1 MNRLALTLVIVA
13 SPSMGGASS
22 LCDELAALT
31 KSDAE
36 TVSVARAPAE
46 SATCTRSIGLG
57 GTKALHCGW
66 PFGYRSAEAQIAFE
80 AMLGDVRQCADP
92 ITVPPSVVNHPD
104 SYDLLQ
110 FNFGPAIVSVSLKD
124 KAALA
129 KTYVFLRIEQP

>member
-1 MNRLALTLVIVA
+1 
-13 SPSMGGASS
+13 
-22 LCDELAALT
+22 
-31 KSDAE
+31 
-36 TVSVARAPAE
+36 
-46 SATCTRSIGLG
+46 
-57 GTKALHCGW
+57 
-66 PFGYRSAEAQIAFE
+66 
-80 AMLGDVRQCADP
+80 MLGDVRQCADP